1 MALADA
7 TDGRVTGHLADVVE
21 VQGQHQGLTAHPGCG
36 QRRFDTGMAGSDNDH
51 VVYHNLLPPV
61 RLLSCPCS
69 CFGGLS
75 TNRTAFYGLGTLSSS
90 TSLRTGLS
98 KGDLLTDAELAK
110 HPV

>member
-36 QRRFDTGMAGSDNDH
+36 QCRFDTGMAGSDNDH
-51 VVYHNLLPPV
+51 VVHHNLLPPV

-69 CFGGLS
+69 CFDGLN
-75 TNRTAFYGLGTLSSS
+75 TNGIAFSGL
-90 TSLRTGLS
+90 
-98 KGDLLTDAELAK
+98 
-110 HPV
+110 